1 MVRIVSAAG
10 VVIKGDV
17 TLEAVGGTAV
27 LPAGVY
33 STGVHKLEAAKVA
46 A

>member
-1 MVRIVSAAG
+1 MMALSG
-10 VVIKGDV
+10 VIIKGDV
-17 TLEAVGGTAV
+17 TLEASGPTV

-33 STGVHKLEAAKVA
+33 DTGVHKLEAEMVA